1 MELMIRRAMP
11 DDARAL
17 HALRQAAADWQQARG
32 IQLWRRDD
40 TPLETI
46 AAQVEEGEWHVAV
59 AGGAIRGALRLLASD
74 PVWPQ
79 DGVPAHYVHGLMT
92 DRGHA
97 GTGLGASLLAWAADQ
112 ARQTGAEA
120 LRLDCIETNVRLR
133 QYYSGQ
139 GFRPVGRFAYPA
151 PWHSVVLWERTIN

>member
-1 MELMIRRAMP
+1 M
-11 DDARAL
+11 
-17 HALRQAAADWQQARG
+17 
-32 IQLWRRDD
+32 
-40 TPLETI
+40 
-46 AAQVEEGEWHVAV
+46 
-59 AGGAIRGALRLLASD
+59 
-74 PVWPQ
+74 
-79 DGVPAHYVHGLMT
+79 PAHYVHGLMT